1 MIFVDTGAWAA
12 FFVPRDPSHGA
23 AVEWMEHN
31 EQLLITTDYILD
43 ELLTLLKMRYSVA
56 AAVQAGNQL
65 WREQYS
71 RVLYMPPA
79 DIHEAWRLFQS
90 HHDKG

>member
-43 ELLTLLKMRYSVA
+43 HSCP
-56 AAVQAGNQL
+56 N
-65 WREQYS
+65 
-71 RVLYMPPA
+71 
-79 DIHEAWRLFQS
+79 
-90 HHDKG
+90 